1 MRHEE
6 ELPILA
12 TLMKQS
18 PLPASHLGPAI
29 STPPG
34 TRMLAEMLDAA
45 GFNPGNGLID
55 TGAACG
61 TPCPRVTDL

>member
-1 MRHEE
+1 VRHEE

-45 GFNPGNGLID
+45 GFNPGNGLI
-55 TGAACG
+55 
-61 TPCPRVTDL
+61 